1 MYAGRMKYRLIVME
15 PVAVKSNFGTTG
27 KFDYRTGPT
36 IRADR
41 VRLTGRSG
49 VEVGEQFADFNAVY
63 NIRDAH
69 RVDNNW
75 RVQEVGGHLYH
86 VRNVE
91 PNRDRGMLT
100 LYCERV
106 NE

>member
-36 IRADR
+36 IRAER
-41 VRLTGRSG
+41 VKLTGRSG

-63 NIRDAH
+63 
-69 RVDNNW
+69 NNW